1 MEEILTKLYSYEY
14 FSTYLIGAIIV
25 LIILFII
32 ILFFG
37 KKDQKKREIEATK
50 KLMQI
55 NAETTDDQFVI
66 EENSKTE
73 AERLEND
80 TIIVPNINELNI
92 GESVENNKDAEIPEP
107 VLPDNSNNEVVHELN
122 SVENVA
128 PTINPEPAFSELQD
142 NVAMANELPKVDET
156 PIMNINEQDAFKAEK
171 TETPVELNIP
181 NNVEEPVLSSYE
193 EKPLVFDDFNFNGN
207 VIMPEVAQP
216 QKETPVL
223 EEVSVPEFNFD
234 EIVKNAEEVKKE
246 EEPIEIQKPTEIFSS
261 VYVPEKKEEFVE
273 KAQEPEEDEFELPT
287 LKKNVGETNRELDIP
302 KLNDFN
308 LDDISGESYNIK

>member
-55 NAETTDDQFVI
+55 NAESVNDQFVM
-66 EENSKTE
+66 EDNSKTE

-92 GESVENNKDAEIPEP
+92 GESVENNIDVEIPEP

-128 PTINPEPAFSELQD
+128 PTINPEPAFPELHV
-142 NVAMANELPKVDET
+142 NNPITNELPKVDET

-171 TETPVELNIP
+171 TETPVEVNMP
-181 NNVEEPVLSSYE
+181 TNVEEPVLSSYE
-193 EKPLVFDDFNFNGN
+193 EKPLVFDDFNFNGE
-207 VIMPEVAQP
+207 VIKPEVTQP
-216 QKETPVL
+216 QIEEPVL

-246 EEPIEIQKPTEIFSS
+246 EPVEIQKPTEIFSS
-261 VYVPEKKEEFVE
+261 VYVPEKKEEPVE
-273 KAQEPEEDEFELPT
+273 KVQEFEEDEFELPT
-287 LKKNVGETNRELDIP
+287 LKKDVEETKEELDIP